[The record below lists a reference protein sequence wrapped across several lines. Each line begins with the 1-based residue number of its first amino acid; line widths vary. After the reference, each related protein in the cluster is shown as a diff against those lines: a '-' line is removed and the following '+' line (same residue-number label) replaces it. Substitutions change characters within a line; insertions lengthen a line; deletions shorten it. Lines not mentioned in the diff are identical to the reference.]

1 MNVKPTVIYKTA
13 LAVFKDKKMLLVR
26 TSKNAEVF
34 FTLGGKIEPGETEL
48 ESLHR
53 EVKEEVSAAINP
65 DSLVYLREFETP
77 AYGRENTL
85 VNIKL
90 YTGELLDDPQ
100 PSSEVVEVCYFNSTI
115 PEKHLTDMTRQI
127 LPWLKE
133 QGYIL

>member
-1 MNVKPTVIYKTA
+1 MNEKPTVIYKTA
-13 LAVFKDKKMLLVR
+13 LAAFKDKKMLLVR

-34 FTLGGKIEPGETEL
+34 FTLGGKIEPGESEL

-53 EVKEEVSAAINP
+53 EVKEEVGTTIRP
-65 DSLVYLREFETP
+65 DSLVFLREFEAP

-90 YTGELLDDPQ
+90 YSGELLDDPL
-100 PSSEVVEVCYFNSTI
+100 PSSEVVEVRYFNSTI
-115 PEKHLTDMTRQI
+115 PEKHLTDMTRQMI
-127 LPWLKE
+127 PWLKE